1 MNQAKV
7 QLVNNRE
14 AKHRLEMDWSDK
26 VRLITKYIFSSITK
40 INMGLISMDECIKY
54 YICFQVTA
62 GTLDSKNSAL
72 KNTRGNIMHRS
83 GQSVYKEM

>member
-1 MNQAKV
+1 MN
-7 QLVNNRE
+7 
-14 AKHRLEMDWSDK
+14 
-26 VRLITKYIFSSITK
+26 I
-40 INMGLISMDECIKY
+40 GLISIDECMKY
-54 YICFQVTA
+54 LICFQVTA

>member
-26 VRLITKYIFSSITK
+26 VRLITKYVFSSIT
-40 INMGLISMDECIKY
+40 INSISIDECIKY
-54 YICFQVTA
+54 FICFQVTA

>member
-26 VRLITKYIFSSITK
+26 VRLITKYLFRSMTINRCCISI
-40 INMGLISMDECIKY
+40 DECIKY
-54 YICFQVTA
+54 LICFQVTA